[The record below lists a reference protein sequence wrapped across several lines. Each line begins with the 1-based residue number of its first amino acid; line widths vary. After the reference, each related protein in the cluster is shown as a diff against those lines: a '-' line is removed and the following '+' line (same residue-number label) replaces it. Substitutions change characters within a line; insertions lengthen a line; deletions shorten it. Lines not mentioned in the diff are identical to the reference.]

1 MNPVAFYPFT
11 TDFLFSKEYMNV
23 YQSAQKISDVVV
35 FCGSVEQLVAL
46 VPLHYV
52 IPLIPSILKVLLIVF
67 TDIFS
72 AYCICFKRYMKPLMS
87 AFTMPIFLTASS
99 GDKPIPLWSSIL
111 TPIRGSQFQGH
122 QSISPIRLS

>member
-1 MNPVAFYPFT
+1 
-11 TDFLFSKEYMNV
+11 MNV

-72 AYCICFKRYMKPLMS
+72 AYCICFKD
-87 AFTMPIFLTASS
+87 I
-99 GDKPIPLWSSIL
+99 
-111 TPIRGSQFQGH
+111 
-122 QSISPIRLS
+122 